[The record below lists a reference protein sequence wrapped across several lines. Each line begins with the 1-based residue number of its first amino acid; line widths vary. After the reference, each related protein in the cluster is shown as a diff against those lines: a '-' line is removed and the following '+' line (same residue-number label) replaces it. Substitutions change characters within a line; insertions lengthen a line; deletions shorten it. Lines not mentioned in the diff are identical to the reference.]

1 MKVQKWVIYQHISFN
16 IAYGRICCF
25 IRLQIWPRH
34 PMSACWKNAA
44 LQTVPKLATGGPSP
58 DSSLCPY
65 HLSQDPSR
73 KPGCVPARWG
83 ARRQQRSRGCCRP
96 SHARAATVIMLPKQH
111 QGTNCFILVIIL
123 FWLLNW
129 LVCGG
134 VAAAVHWSSSSLWW
148 LACASPHR
156 GRVSLACSTTDS
168 SVIGAACRN

>member
-1 MKVQKWVIYQHISFN
+1 MVCSFACMSN
-16 IAYGRICCF
+16 TITLTIF
-25 IRLQIWPRH
+25 MFLHRLQIWPRH
-34 PMSACWKNAA
+34 PMSVCWKNAA
-44 LQTVPKLATGGPSP
+44 LQTVPKLAMGGPSP
-58 DSSLCPY
+58 DSSL

-134 VAAAVHWSSSSLWW
+134 VAAAVHWSSFSLCW
-148 LACASPHR
+148 LACASR
-156 GRVSLACSTTDS
+156 DGGWASLECFTIDS